1 MELYIQYFQD
11 GLMYFGALVVF
22 ATAVVAALDTF
33 AKITPTTKDDEFV
46 AKAKQY
52 LGVISSI
59 LDKASVW
66 NTKK

>member
-1 MELYIQYFQD
+1 MDLYIQYFQD

-22 ATAVVAALDTF
+22 ATTVVAALEKF
-33 AKITPTTKDDEFV
+33 AAITPTTKDDEFV

-52 LGVISSI
+52 LGVVSSI
-59 LDKASVW
+59 LDKISVW

>member
-22 ATAVVAALDTF
+22 ATAVVGALDKF
-33 AKITPTTKDDEFV
+33 AKVTPTTKDDEFV

-66 NTKK
+66 DIKK